1 MARKKTEPIA
11 DAEQVM
17 TEPMPAEEQQA
28 AASPPTAPEARRAT
42 RIASGDILEITDQ
55 ERGFTP
61 EDSED
66 VKWNY
71 LRGALHRHM
80 ILTGVVSG
88 VENGDGSN
96 PIVVIDYE
104 GIRILIPGHEMFMDD
119 WPAGEAPPLNFRLR
133 FGRMLGATIDFV
145 PSGVDLKNRA
155 AVGSRREA
163 MKIRQARY
171 YDTGRVKEDIRIAC
185 RVLGVAGHRIMVEA
199 LGVDTVI
206 PASEL
211 SWEWF
216 SDISDLYSTGDIL
229 VAGVQS
235 VLKDEET
242 GQYSV
247 RLSVKK
253 AMENPD
259 LPNLRKMV
267 PGSNYFGVVTNIRDR
282 TMFIRLQAG
291 VNAMTKNYRTK
302 EPPGKFDTVSFLVRS
317 VDEEVGVAF
326 GVVTRIIKHHS
337 KLR

>member
-1 MARKKTEPIA
+1 MARKKIEPV
-11 DAEQVM
+11 AESDQVM
-17 TEPMPAEEQQA
+17 TEPMSTEEQQTEA
-28 AASPPTAPEARRAT
+28 TPPAASDVRRPM
-42 RIASGDILEITDQ
+42 RYSSGDILEITDQ

-71 LRGALHRHM
+71 LRGALHRHL
-80 ILTGVVSG
+80 ILTGIVSG
-88 VENGDGSN
+88 VENADGNN

-145 PSGVDLKNRA
+145 LSGADIKNRA

-163 MKIRQARY
+163 MKLRQARY
-171 YDTGRVKEDIRIAC
+171 YDTGRVKEDILIAC
-185 RVLGVAGHRIMVEA
+185 RVLGVSGHRITVEA

-216 SDISDLYSTGDIL
+216 ADISDLYSTGDIL
-229 VAGVQS
+229 VAGVQR
-235 VLKDEET
+235 VEKDEQT

-247 RLSVKK
+247 SLSVKK
-253 AMENPD
+253 ALENPD
-259 LPNLRKMV
+259 LPNLRKLV
-267 PGSNYFGVVTNIRDR
+267 PGSSYFGVVTNIRDR
-282 TMFIRLQAG
+282 TMFIRLQSG
-291 VNAMTKNYRTK
+291 VNALTKNYRTK
-302 EPPGKFDTVSFLVRS
+302 EPPGKFDTVSFMVRS
-317 VDEEVGVAF
+317 VDEEIGVAF